1 MVEVDGLVA
10 FLKETSVMPDPMFTT
25 ASPREI
31 LVLTVRVL
39 GATVMLAT
47 K

>member
-1 MVEVDGLVA
+1 MIEVDVLVA
-10 FLKETSVMPDPMFTT
+10 FLKETSVMPDPILTT
-25 ASPREI
+25 ALPREVF
-31 LVLTVRVL
+31 LLTVLSL